1 MRTLLLLPLFALA
14 ACSPSNKSASVDYD
28 QLRGGMS
35 AADVRHLP
43 PDRPLECRV
52 PTSGHGVSWCEVV
65 VTELDGLKAARL
77 TYYFEDDKLV
87 SAKAEFGPT
96 AFDEVAKMMDARYPR
111 LEKGAPGT
119 GVWKVAN
126 GAVISSATDLE
137 HGNVYTYW
145 LSAGEMAKAGL

>member
-1 MRTLLLLPLFALA
+1 MRALLLLPLFALA
-14 ACSPSNKSASVDYD
+14 ACSHGVGVDYD

-35 AADVRHLP
+35 AAEVRHLP
-43 PDRPLECRV
+43 PDQPLECTV
-52 PTSGHGVSWCEVV
+52 PTSGHGISWCQVA

-77 TYYFEDDKLV
+77 TYYFEDDKLL
-87 SAKAEFGPT
+87 SAKAEFGPA

-111 LEKGAPGT
+111 FEQSAPGT
-119 GVWKVAN
+119 AVWRVAN